1 MGNLPEYTYIL
12 MGIAGLGLGITLGWL
27 LTKIKNEK
35 HYQQLIA
42 RENAEKAILEERLQ
56 SRQGRLG
63 ELKELLDKA
72 AQETEKLREVLR
84 TETERR
90 SAAEEKTLR
99 IPELETLIA
108 EKEGQIR
115 DVQEENTQLRARI
128 AELQTRIEEERKG
141 IEEKIQI
148 LDRAQNELSNT
159 FKALSAEALKTNNQ
173 SFLTLA
179 KSIFEKFLENATGD
193 LSMRQKSIGELVEP
207 IKTSLEKV
215 DKKMAELE
223 QVRTSAYASLMEQ
236 VRHMGETQKQLQME
250 TANLVKALRMP
261 QVRGRWGE
269 IQLRRVVEMAGMVQ
283 YCDFVEQEAVR
294 IEGTGFRPDMVIRLP
309 NNKKIVVD
317 SKAPLQAYLEAL
329 EASDEAIR
337 QQKLKD
343 HAKQLRVHITNLSS
357 KRYWQQFDEVPEFTV
372 LFLPGEAFFSAAL
385 EQDPGLIEYGVDN
398 RVVLA
403 TPTTLIAL
411 LRAVAYGW
419 KQEQIAE
426 NAQAISNLGRT
437 LYDRIRTLSGHF
449 VDLRKGLE
457 RSVRAYNR
465 AVKSLEDR
473 VLVTARK
480 FEELGTISKGK
491 LDSPPLVDGALK
503 ELQAPDMVADDEP

>member
-1 MGNLPEYTYIL
+1 M
-12 MGIAGLGLGITLGWL
+12 
-27 LTKIKNEK
+27 
-35 HYQQLIA
+35 
-42 RENAEKAILEERLQ
+42 
-56 SRQGRLG
+56 
-63 ELKELLDKA
+63 
-72 AQETEKLREVLR
+72 
-84 TETERR
+84 
-90 SAAEEKTLR
+90 
-99 IPELETLIA
+99 
-108 EKEGQIR
+108 
-115 DVQEENTQLRARI
+115 
-128 AELQTRIEEERKG
+128 
-141 IEEKIQI
+141 
-148 LDRAQNELSNT
+148 
-159 FKALSAEALKTNNQ
+159 
-173 SFLTLA
+173 
-179 KSIFEKFLENATGD
+179 
-193 LSMRQKSIGELVEP
+193 
-207 IKTSLEKV
+207 
-215 DKKMAELE
+215 
-223 QVRTSAYASLMEQ
+223 
-236 VRHMGETQKQLQME
+236 
-250 TANLVKALRMP
+250 
-261 QVRGRWGE
+261 
-269 IQLRRVVEMAGMVQ
+269 
-283 YCDFVEQEAVR
+283 
-294 IEGTGFRPDMVIRLP
+294 
-309 NNKKIVVD
+309 
-317 SKAPLQAYLEAL
+317 
-329 EASDEAIR
+329 
-337 QQKLKD
+337 
-343 HAKQLRVHITNLSS
+343 
-357 KRYWQQFDEVPEFTV
+357 PEFTV